1 MYFYRRH
8 EPTELPRR
16 KIKFW
21 FVYLLAVVF
30 HYHTLVVSYTS
41 PTYLGDF
48 IDLKHIGL
56 LYSIGSIGSLIMFI
70 LLPSVL
76 KRFGNV
82 LVTIG
87 LMVISIGT
95 LAMMGVGL
103 SAPLVVVGLLLFLV
117 INPLLYLSMDIFSE
131 TLIGKNEGA
140 TGHVRGM
147 TLSLMSLA
155 ALCAPLTI
163 SYLVADGD
171 NLAQL
176 YFIAIGVGV
185 LFNLIVIM
193 AFRSFVDPL
202 YHRVQFRPL
211 LKQCWESKPI
221 KLVLSAHFL
230 VQVFF
235 TWTVVYIPLYL
246 ASVLNLPW
254 SSIGAIIAA
263 GLLAYVLF
271 EYPIGILAD
280 DYFGEKEMM
289 AVGFLILALTTASIS
304 FMTTVNIL
312 PWMMLMFV
320 SRIGASLT
328 EVTTESYFFKKV
340 TGQDANLMSI
350 FRLTRPLAVLG
361 GSLLGSLCL
370 AIMPFH
376 LAFIV
381 LGFVMVIGIFLA
393 LGIEDT
399 R

>member
-56 LYSIGSIGSLIMFI
+56 LYSIGSIGSLLMFI
-70 LLPSVL
+70 MLPSVL

-193 AFRSFVDPL
+193 AFRGFVDPL
-202 YHRVQFRPL
+202 YHRVQFGPL

-246 ASVLNLPW
+246 ASVLNMPW

-271 EYPIGILAD
+271 EYPVGILAD

-289 AVGFLILALTTASIS
+289 AIGFLILALTTSSIS

-340 TGQDANLMSI
+340 DGQDANLMSI

>member
-1 MYFYRRH
+1 MYFYRRK
-8 EPTELPRR
+8 EPGLVVKRP
-16 KIKFW
+16 IKFW

-30 HYHTLVVSYTS
+30 NFHTLIVSYTS
-41 PTYLGDF
+41 PTYLGEF

-56 LYSIGSIGSLIMFI
+56 IYSIGSIGSLFVFI
-70 LLPSVL
+70 CLPGIL

-87 LMVISIGT
+87 LMVVSIGT
-95 LAMMGVGL
+95 LALMGVGL
-103 SAPLVVVGLLLFLV
+103 STPLVVLGLILFLI
-117 INPLLYLSMDIFSE
+117 INPLIYLNIDIFTE

-163 SYLVADGD
+163 SYLVAEGD

-185 LFNLIVIM
+185 VFSLLVLVV
-193 AFRSFVDPL
+193 FRGFVDPE
-202 YHRVQFRPL
+202 YHRVKLKPL
-211 LKQCWESKPI
+211 LKQCWQSRPL
-221 KLVLSAHFL
+221 KLVLSTHFL
-230 VQVFF
+230 LQIFF
-235 TWTVVYIPLYL
+235 TWTVVYFPLYL
-246 ASVLNLPW
+246 ASVVGLPW

-271 EYPIGILAD
+271 EFPIGILAD

-289 AVGFLILALTTASIS
+289 ALGFLILALTVSSIS
-304 FMTTVNIL
+304 FMTATAII
-312 PWMMLMFV
+312 PWMILMFL
-320 SRIGASLT
+320 SRIGASLA
-328 EVTTESYFFKKV
+328 EVTTESYFFKQV
-340 TGQDANLMSI
+340 NGQDANLMSV
-350 FRLTRPLAVLG
+350 FRLTRPLGVIA
-361 GSLLGSLCL
+361 GSLLGSICL
-370 AIMPFH
+370 ALMPFN
-376 LAFIV
+376 LAFLVLASVMV
-381 LGFVMVIGIFLA
+381 LGMLVT

>member
-1 MYFYRRH
+1 MYFYRR
-8 EPTELPRR
+8 PSPAELPKR

-21 FVYLLAVVF
+21 FVYLLAVIF
-30 HYHTLVVSYTS
+30 NFHTLLVSYTS
-41 PTYLGDF
+41 PTYLGEF
-48 IDLKHIGL
+48 IDVKHIGL
-56 LYSIGSIGSLIMFI
+56 LYSIGSIGSLLFFI

-76 KRFGNV
+76 KRFGNF

-87 LMVISIGT
+87 LMIISIGT

-103 SAPLVVVGLLLFLV
+103 SAPMVVAGLLLFLI
-117 INPLLYLSMDIFSE
+117 INPLIYLSMDIFSE

-185 LFNLIVIM
+185 VFCLTVM
-193 AFRSFVDPL
+193 TAFRGFIDPH
-202 YHRVQFRPL
+202 YHRIQFGPL
-211 LKQCWESKPI
+211 LQKCWESKAL

-246 ASVLNLPW
+246 ASVLDLPW

-289 AVGFLILALTTASIS
+289 ALGFLILALTVSCIS
-304 FMTTVNIL
+304 FMTTTHIL
-312 PWMMLMFV
+312 PWMILAFI
-320 SRIGASLT
+320 SRIGASFA

-340 TGQDANLMSI
+340 DGQDANLMSV
-350 FRLTRPLAVLG
+350 FRLTRPLAVLA
-361 GSLLGSLCL
+361 GSLLGSICL

>member
-8 EPTELPRR
+8 EPAELPKR

-21 FVYLLAVVF
+21 FVYLLAVIF
-30 HYHTLVVSYTS
+30 HFHTLVVSYTS
-41 PTYLGDF
+41 PTYLGEF
-48 IDLKHIGL
+48 IDIKHIGL
-56 LYSIGSIGSLIMFI
+56 LYSIGSIGSLLLFI
-70 LLPSVL
+70 FIPSVL
-76 KRFGNV
+76 QRFGNV

-87 LMVISIGT
+87 LMMISLVT
-95 LAMMGVGL
+95 LTLMGAGL
-103 SAPLVVVGLLLFLV
+103 SAPTVVIGLALFLV
-117 INPLLYLSMDIFSE
+117 INPLLYLSMDVYSE

-176 YFIAIGVGV
+176 YFVAIGVGV
-185 LFNLIVIM
+185 VFSLLVII
-193 AFRSFVDPL
+193 AFRGFIDPI
-202 YHRVQFRPL
+202 YHRIQFRPL
-211 LKQCWESKPI
+211 LKKCWESKPI

-230 VQVFF
+230 VQIFF
-235 TWTVVYIPLYL
+235 TWTVLYIPLYL

-289 AVGFLILALTTASIS
+289 AIGFLILALSVSSIS
-304 FMTTVNIL
+304 FMTTTAIV
-312 PWMMLMFV
+312 PWMILAFI
-320 SRIGASLT
+320 SRIGASLA

-340 TGQDANLMSI
+340 NGQDANLMSV
-350 FRLTRPLAVLG
+350 FRLTRPLAVLV
-361 GSLLGSLCL
+361 GSLLGSICL

-393 LGIEDT
+393 IGIEDT

>member
-1 MYFYRRH
+1 MYFYRRP
-8 EPTELPRR
+8 EPNTVPKH

-30 HYHTLVVSYTS
+30 NFHTLVVSYTS
-41 PTYLGDF
+41 PTYLGNF

-56 LYSIGSIGSLIMFI
+56 LYSIGSIGSLLLFI

-76 KRFGNV
+76 QRFGNV

-95 LAMMGVGL
+95 LAMMGVALTAPMVVIGL
-103 SAPLVVVGLLLFLV
+103 VLFLI
-117 INPLLYLSMDIFSE
+117 INPLMYLSMDIFSE

-163 SYLVADGD
+163 SYLVGDGD

-185 LFNLIVIM
+185 VFSLIVIL
-193 AFRSFVDPL
+193 AFRGFVDPL
-202 YHRVQFRPL
+202 YHRVQFKPL
-211 LKQCWESKPI
+211 LRKCWESKPL

-254 SSIGAIIAA
+254 SSIGAIIAS

-289 AVGFLILALTTASIS
+289 AIGFLILALSVSSIS
-304 FMTTVNIL
+304 FMTATSIL
-312 PWMMLMFV
+312 PWMILAFI

-340 TGQDANLMSI
+340 DGQDANLMSV
-350 FRLTRPLAVLG
+350 FRLTRPLAVLA
-361 GSLLGSLCL
+361 GSLLGSICL